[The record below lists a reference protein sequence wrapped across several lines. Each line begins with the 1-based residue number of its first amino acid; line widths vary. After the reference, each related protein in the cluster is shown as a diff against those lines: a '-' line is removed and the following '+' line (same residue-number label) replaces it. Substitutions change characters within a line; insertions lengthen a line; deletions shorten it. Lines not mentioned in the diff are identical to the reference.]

1 MGDIHQI
8 NLSTAWQPPSGAAG
22 AWVRRFGRP
31 AGLEAGDRVWLVV
44 TGAGAAGLELN
55 RVPLAV
61 AGAANSCS
69 RHDITPLLGERNEL
83 VLMPSGE
90 PAEPGGDRPAG
101 PPPARGHRPLD
112 PRHGTLHLEI
122 IPEDLQSS

>member
-44 TGAGAAGLELN
+44 TGAGAAHLELN
-55 RVPLAV
+55 RVPLDV
-61 AGAANSCS
+61 VDTGNSCA

-101 PPPARGHRPLD
+101 PPSARGHRPLD

-122 IPEDLQSS
+122 IPEDLQSL